1 MECVILTSMS
11 SPSFSLSSTIA
22 HYPDFPYAAIKD
34 AILGKSY
41 QLSTAFVGTKRA
53 QKLNVAY
60 RQKTYVP
67 NVLSFPL
74 DDGHGE
80 MYLCPE
86 IAYPEAKDFNLTK
99 DGYIAFLFIHGCLH
113 LKGYDHG
120 DTMEALERRFM
131 KRFKIV

>member
-1 MECVILTSMS
+1 MECVILTTMS
-11 SPSFSLSSTIA
+11 SPSFSLTSTIK
-22 HYPDFPYAAIKD
+22 HHPDFPYAAIKD
-34 AILGKSY
+34 AILGKGY
-41 QLSTAFVGTKRA
+41 ELSIACVGTKRA

-74 DDGHGE
+74 DESHGE
-80 MYLCPE
+80 IYLCPE
-86 IAYPEAKDFNLTK
+86 IAYPEAPDFNLTR

-113 LKGYDHG
+113 LKGHDHG